1 MPSRPRS
8 RRGASAGAGTTY
20 GSGFNGQRQG
30 PSRRDERPQRGECP
44 RKQRGSGDNE
54 HHRADRPDNQRLRG
68 SPPVSGSSTRRVVRV
83 RVPPRT
89 RGGSYPWGY
98 EPFPHP
104 SALHRH
110 CGRSS
115 PALRLAASR
124 LGPGLWTSSV
134 IGSLRSGMIEIPWR
148 SLVACGTTIA
158 VRRTGLTPGTAS
170 LGLPEQRRAEPRSSA
185 RSPSTA
191 SEATPSGY
199 AAGWRSPFGVPG
211 VGSSR
216 TPAARRLTEHRR
228 NRGKVR
234 VEPDSKTDSMRL
246 ERTASQHAETVRLVW
261 RPGTL
266 RRRVVLVRVAPRV
279 SSTRRRGCPHRA
291 VAGWTRAQSPRQ

>member
-1 MPSRPRS
+1 MWL
-8 RRGASAGAGTTY
+8 GCVFLLGHVG
-20 GSGFNGQRQG
+20 
-30 PSRRDERPQRGECP
+30 
-44 RKQRGSGDNE
+44 
-54 HHRADRPDNQRLRG
+54 
-68 SPPVSGSSTRRVVRV
+68 V
-83 RVPPRT
+83 
-89 RGGSYPWGY
+89 SYPWGY

>member
-1 MPSRPRS
+1 MSERFGSRKQAHLGCLERKPRDTFASIRQMCVQYWQTTPSTEPAHDRLTGRHPVSRPTAC
-8 RRGASAGAGTTY
+8 RRARYARTS
-20 GSGFNGQRQG
+20 
-30 PSRRDERPQRGECP
+30 
-44 RKQRGSGDNE
+44 
-54 HHRADRPDNQRLRG
+54 
-68 SPPVSGSSTRRVVRV
+68 RRVVSV